1 MKTPRTLALALAAAL
16 AIPAAA
22 VANDVVTAQNAA
34 GPGQGPQG
42 KMGRQGKGRFAQMNP
57 EERAALR
64 DRVKQK
70 IQTYLTVEL
79 SSRAGLDDK
88 KALQLGSAIKGHLE
102 KREVA
107 RKTRH
112 EAFVKLKELVDQKAN
127 DAALKAQMKTVLDSH
142 GREQG
147 MDDLAVE
154 LGKFL
159 TPTEQAKVMV
169 AFPEVMKDA
178 MRLIR
183 EARGG
188 RGGRGGPGKG
198 PGPGGPG
205 MGGPGMPPDVDDD
218 VDL

>member
-34 GPGQGPQG
+34 GPGQGPQA
-42 KMGRQGKGRFAQMNP
+42 KMGRQGRFAQMNP

-88 KALQLGSAIKGHLE
+88 KALQLGSAIKSHLE
-102 KREVA
+102 KREAA

-112 EAFVKLKELVDQKAN
+112 EAFVKLRELVDQKAN

-147 MDDLAVE
+147 MDDLAAE

-183 EARGG
+183 EARG
-188 RGGRGGPGKG
+188 RWGGRGHGPGMG
-198 PGPGGPG
+198 GGGGGPGG
-205 MGGPGMPPDVDDD
+205 GGPGMPPDADDD
-218 VDL
+218 LDL